1 MIDSNTNPI
10 DFWFDFSSP
19 YGYLMAE
26 KIDDVAA
33 RHGRKVRWHPIL
45 LGIVFQAT
53 GSRPPVDGS
62 SAKSRYM
69 LNDFHRSARFL
80 GVPYNPPSRFPLPTQ
95 NAARAYYWLHG
106 QDCALARRFAHAVYR
121 AFFVDDLDIS
131 APETVL
137 EIAAD
142 FGVDR
147 DTLAAAL
154 QAPEIKQRLKD
165 ECEQALTAGVFGSPH
180 VIIDGEPFFG
190 ADRLPQIEH
199 WLASGGF

>member
-121 AFFVDDLDIS
+121 AFFVDDRDIS